1 MVKENVWITSMSTS
15 TGGHQETWHK
25 RGGGRTMDR
34 LGEAERRHERGGG
47 RVRHLPKG
55 QSIAEGEERE
65 EQNLELE
72 V

>member
-1 MVKENVWITSMSTS
+1 
-15 TGGHQETWHK
+15 
-25 RGGGRTMDR
+25 MDR

-55 QSIAEGEERE
+55 KSIAEGEERE
-65 EQNLELE
+65 EKNLELE